1 MGLQSLQLGSQ
12 SPQQKSSKS
21 LIGILNTGFSTENY
35 QNTDTGFVHND
46 KPVVNTQIQFI
57 DKSQINEDSI
67 LESVDTGF
75 GNKNTLI
82 KDCPKPKFKT
92 PMYEENYLSEFN
104 SESEKKLARYN
115 LGVYSKDE
123 VSKIVADIVGKDTE
137 TFITRQELEEK
148 LAGLDFVDSE
158 LKGTTSY
165 EIPDKLFKI

>member
-21 LIGILNTGFSTENY
+21 LIGTLNTGYSNEDNK
-35 QNTDTGFVHND
+35 NTNQGFVHND
-46 KPVVNTQIQFI
+46 KPVVNTKFQFS
-57 DKSQINEDSI
+57 DKSRYNEDSI

-82 KDCPKPKFKT
+82 KDCPRPKFKT

-104 SESEKKLARYN
+104 SETERKLARNN
-115 LGVYSKDE
+115 LGVYGKDE
-123 VSKIVADIVGKDTE
+123 VSKIVADIINKDTQS
-137 TFITRQELEEK
+137 FITRLELEEK
-148 LAGLDFVDSE
+148 LAGLEFVNSE
-158 LKGTTSY
+158 LKGTTNY